1 MAVWRLPW
9 FLLGLFSLGCGLLG
23 VVLPLVPTTP
33 FLLLSAYGFS
43 RSSPRFHRWLTRHP
57 RLGPPIRDWHAE
69 GAISRRAKALAMAA
83 ILATPAISLALG
95 APPTVLAIQLVVLS
109 CVTLFILTRPSPA
122 QHAAP
127 NVSPARHAAPLPPPS
142 TGG

>member
-1 MAVWRLPW
+1 MVVWRLPW
-9 FLLGLFSLGCGLLG
+9 FLLGLFAVGCGLLG

-43 RSSPRFHRWLTRHP
+43 RSSPRFHGWLVQHP
-57 RLGPPIRDWHAE
+57 RLGPPIRDWYAE
-69 GAISRRAKALAMAA
+69 CAISRRAKSLAMTA

-95 APPTVLAIQLVVLS
+95 TPPTVLAIQLVVLA

-122 QHAAP
+122 RNAAP
-127 NVSPARHAAPLPPPS
+127 IPPPS

>member
-1 MAVWRLPW
+1 MAVWHLPW
-9 FLLGLFSLGCGLLG
+9 LLLGFFALGCGVLG

-43 RSSPRFHRWLTRHP
+43 RSSPRFHRWLVEHS

-69 GAISRRAKALAMAA
+69 GAISRRAKLLAMAA

-95 APPTVLAIQLVVLS
+95 AAPSVLAIQLVVLS
-109 CVTLFILTRPSPA
+109 CVTLFMLTRPA
-122 QHAAP
+122 
-127 NVSPARHAAPLPPPS
+127 PARHCAPIPPPS